1 MKKYFWNLSL
11 ALDLLVNA
19 VFWGEQTISA
29 RWGESNTKV
38 WLWKWGS
45 RFLSLFEKNYTAIE
59 HAKYEKIKEIV
70 DDTATK

>member
-1 MKKYFWNLSL
+1 MKNYFWNIAI

-19 VFWGEQTISA
+19 IFWGERYQTISA

-45 RFLSLFEKNYTAIE
+45 KFLELFERNHTSIE
-59 HAKYEKIKEIV
+59 REKYDKIKEIV
-70 DDTATK
+70 NK